1 MSHLKV
7 MALSLVAMCS
17 LVIASAEP
25 TAPGA
30 TPPPA
35 KPKPMVLK
43 TPIQDVV
50 AERLAKQIIAAS
62 PMADPKDAA
71 ARDVAAGKLAEC
83 SELIEAAGS
92 RILWGG
98 FNPAQGYDP
107 EAYRLIDTS
116 DDTAFQLTEL
126 NPAVWAKLYLSTF
139 MFKGTYSVRRE
150 GRFTVLEL
158 DAQFRAGLD
167 PGEYPYPFWHNPNKW
182 TAYVNAEKVALVFST
197 GRLVSAMRVAPDPL
211 SLNLIKRDWDARW
224 TWTNEKG
231 EPQPRVALF
240 SYLFSKDNPHVAD
253 LDASYRRLET
263 TFREQN
269 CMSCHEPDNRSRIN
283 DLLLLNYPNQA
294 LIARRSLVAVL
305 EENKMPP
312 GNELAHEPTGI
323 QDDAVR
329 QELIGLAREFEKRAD
344 AAFAYE
350 RLRRATTDQ
359 NGPGAMA
366 PEATP

>member
-1 MSHLKV
+1 MKYARWTVVGGLAITAALG
-7 MALSLVAMCS
+7 MAS
-17 LVIASAEP
+17 
-25 TAPGA
+25 TDAPDGA
-30 TPPPA
+30 PKA

-43 TPIQDVV
+43 KPIQDIV
-50 AERLAKQIIAAS
+50 AERIAKQLIAAS
-62 PMADPKDAA
+62 PVVDPANAA
-71 ARDVAAGKLAEC
+71 ARDEAGCRLADC
-83 SELIEAAGS
+83 ADLMEAAGT

-107 EAYRLIDTS
+107 DAYRLIDTS

-126 NPAVWAKLYLSTF
+126 NPTVWAKLYLSTF
-139 MFKGTYSVRRE
+139 MFKGAYTMRTE

-158 DAQFRAGLD
+158 EAEFRGKLD

-182 TAYVNAEKVALVFST
+182 TAYVNAEKVALVFSS
-197 GRLVSAMRVAPDPL
+197 GRLLSAMRVAPDPL
-211 SLNLIKRDWDARW
+211 SLKLIKRDWDAQW

-231 EPQPRVALF
+231 EPQPRVALY

-253 LDASYRRLET
+253 LDASYRRLEK
-263 TFREQN
+263 TFRDQN
-269 CMSCHEPDNRSRIN
+269 CLSCHEPDNRSRIN

-305 EENKMPP
+305 EDNKMPP

-323 QDDAVR
+323 QDEAVR
-329 QELIGLAREFEKRAD
+329 KELITLAQEFERTAD

-350 RLRRATTDQ
+350 RLKKATA
-359 NGPGAMA
+359 PGGNDGA
-366 PEATP
+366 PPPVKATP